1 MNTKE
6 DPFLFCVLFKPLAEL
21 INDKVAVEKD
31 AAKKLIFE
39 KFLTLLVYFYLAG
52 LDSLR
57 SLITCL
63 KTEAHI
69 CQINLS
75 LVGLSTIHDAFH
87 RYQAAL
93 FQKLYLKLLNKLP
106 VFQIEEF
113 KELGRFVVI
122 DGSFFAM
129 AISEIWAE
137 FRKNARSLK
146 LHLSFSLEQ
155 MIPTCFLV
163 TAGKFDERKAFAK
176 LIEKGITYIAD
187 RGYLSFDLFKNLV
200 DKQAYFI
207 IRVRKNLDYQPKTPL
222 AVELIEAV
230 KYIFFQVTDELV
242 QFGADKHEQTYRRI
256 SFRTAKT
263 LFVIVTNRLDLTT
276 FDIIRLYAL
285 RWQIELFFR
294 FFKRTLNAIH
304 LLNHDSNGV
313 TIQFYVI
320 LITHLLLMHYKQK
333 QWQQSLFAN
342 QRISGAVPLSKYLS
356 EEEFVKSVGQ
366 QIPAYCKIRKQE
378 MQAIKNSLFKSAQL
392 AFDFY

>member
-1 MNTKE
+1 MNANE
-6 DPFLFCVLFKPLAEL
+6 DPFLFCALFKPLAEL
-21 INDKVAVEKD
+21 INDKGVVEKD
-31 AAKKLIFE
+31 AAKKLTFE
-39 KFLTLLVYFYLAG
+39 KLLTLLVYFYLAG

-63 KTEAHI
+63 KTEALI
-69 CQINLS
+69 GQINLC

-87 RYQAAL
+87 RYQALL

-106 VFQIEEF
+106 VIQIEEF

-122 DGSFFAM
+122 DGSIFAM

-137 FRKNARSLK
+137 FRKNARALK
-146 LHLSFSLEQ
+146 LHLAFSLEQ
-155 MIPTCFLV
+155 MIATCFLV
-163 TAGKFDERKAFAK
+163 TAGTVDERKALAN
-176 LIEKGITYIAD
+176 LIEQGITYIAD
-187 RGYLSFDLFKNLV
+187 RGYLSFNLFKDLV

-207 IRVRKNLDYQPKTPL
+207 IRVRKNLDYQLKTRL
-222 AVELIEAV
+222 TVELIEAV

-242 QFGADKHEQTYRRI
+242 HFRGDKHDLIYRRI
-256 SFRTAKT
+256 SFRTSKT

-294 FFKRTLNAIH
+294 FFKRTFNAIH

-320 LITHLLLMHYKQK
+320 LITHLLLMHYKQT
-333 QWQQSLFAN
+333 QWQLSLFCQPRA
-342 QRISGAVPLSKYLS
+342 SATASTSKYLS
-356 EEEFVKSVGQ
+356 GEEFIKSVSR
-366 QIPAYCKIRKQE
+366 QIPAYCKISKQE
-378 MQAIKNSLFKSAQL
+378 MQAIKNSLFKSTQL